1 MEDEDD
7 DERLELDVTAEPMP
21 YANAT
26 CDAMDAMRR
35 DAAVAS
41 GDGDGDEGTG
51 MRRSLR

>member
-1 MEDEDD
+1 LLEDD
-7 DERLELDVTAEPMP
+7 DRLELDVSAEPMP

-41 GDGDGDEGTG
+41 GDGDDEGTG
-51 MRRSLR
+51 MRRGLR